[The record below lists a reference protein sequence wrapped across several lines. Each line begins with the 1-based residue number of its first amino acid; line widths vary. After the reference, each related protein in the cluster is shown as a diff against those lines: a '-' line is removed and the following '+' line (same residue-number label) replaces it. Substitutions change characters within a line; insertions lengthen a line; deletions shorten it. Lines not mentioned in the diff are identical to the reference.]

1 MMVKNIGIDFGTTN
15 TVIYSRDPKGNFKKM
30 GGKNGVKSAIYF
42 ISRDEYV
49 IGKEALEHENESEHS
64 QALITD
70 FKPNIMEK
78 FEIVAENGEKFR
90 LKGEAIAR
98 LFLNKLLS
106 DYIEVKFRKIFGT
119 SEMTNA
125 DKTVITVPAKFD
137 AEKKAKIK
145 KAATN
150 AMFANVGIAF
160 EPTAAAIAAS
170 DNDVTDDIIAVYDFG
185 GGTFDV
191 SVIEKDSSDHYI
203 SIDEDGNSNLGGN
216 LITDIIAEK
225 IFIPALNESGI
236 EIYSDI
242 DDMEFDDENSMSEDE
257 YIYNIR
263 TIKKYIETLK
273 EYFSEYDE
281 EYKGT
286 VNILVNGE
294 IENVDIEV
302 TQADFENAIR
312 DTVQETVDITRRV
325 VDRVKGKN
333 KYVKKIIMAGGSSQ
347 LALAKELLEE
357 EFEYD
362 GIKIVLSDSVFDLI
376 AKGALLIAEQQRL
389 IKVEEKTTTQFGV
402 GVRTGVGIKKF
413 DMLIDV
419 NKTLPV
425 SGSKRF
431 PIDSNILNVG
441 EVEIPCYEKD
451 MNNYPNAITERDKGI
466 SHINTYHISF
476 DRKHNPSEIEVL
488 FIIETDGTLNLS
500 AKMFDENGKQI
511 IDFNAEI
518 MSDNELE

>member
-1 MMVKNIGIDFGTTN
+1 MLKNIGIDFGTTN
-15 TVIYSRDPKGNFKKM
+15 TVIYSRDLKGNFRKISGK
-30 GGKNGVKSAIYF
+30 GGIKSAIYF

-49 IGKEALEHENESEHS
+49 IGNEALEHEDESEHS

-106 DYIEVKFRKIFGT
+106 ECIEVKFRKIFGT
-119 SEMTNA
+119 SEITSA

-137 AEKKAKIK
+137 AEKKSKIK
-145 KAATN
+145 KAAKN
-150 AMFANVGIAF
+150 ALFSNVGIAF

-170 DNDVTDDIIAVYDFG
+170 DNDVTDDIVAVYDFG

-191 SVIEKDSSDHYI
+191 SVIEKDSNDHYI
-203 SIDEDGNSNLGGN
+203 SIDEDGNSDLGGN

-225 IFIPALNESGI
+225 IFIPELNKCGI

-242 DDMEFDDENSMSEDE
+242 DDMEFDDEDTMSEDE

-263 TIKKYIETLK
+263 TIKKYIENLK
-273 EYFSEYDE
+273 EYFSDYDDA
-281 EYKGT
+281 YKGII
-286 VNILVNGE
+286 NILVNGE
-294 IENVDIEV
+294 IENIDIEI

-325 VDRVKGKN
+325 IDRIKEKN

-347 LALAKELLEE
+347 LELAKKLLEE

-362 GIKIVLSDSVFDLI
+362 GIEIILSESAFDLI
-376 AKGALLIAEQQRL
+376 AQGALLMAEQQRL
-389 IKVEEKTTTQFGV
+389 IKVEEKTVTQFGV

-431 PIDSNILNVG
+431 SIDSNILNAG

-451 MNNYPNAITERDKGI
+451 INNYPNAITERDKGI
-466 SHINTYHISF
+466 THINTYHIGF
-476 DRKHNPSEIEVL
+476 DRKHNPSEIEVV
-488 FIIETDGTLNLS
+488 FVIETDGTLNLS
-500 AKMFDENGKQI
+500 AKMFDKSGKQI
-511 IDFNAEI
+511 TDFNAEI